1 MMAKKQ
7 RSRDMEIEKNLR
19 HGITPKART
28 RAVAQYI
35 IAHNDKHIDELAEL
49 TDGLDKTAS
58 KLLLDAIGSYEVGNT
73 LLKQLLDHLDQIRS
87 QGSLSVSG
95 HPLDQNMSAEASS
108 RNILG
113 RNVGNRVL
121 DLSFHT
127 VHIHKIGKY
136 FFFLSGKLLFG
147 LRQFCGFCRRI
158 RFFGRG
164 RLLRY
169 CRLVV

>member
-19 HGITPKART
+19 HGITPTART

-73 LLKQLLDHLDQIRS
+73 LLKQLLDHLDQ
-87 QGSLSVSG
+87 
-95 HPLDQNMSAEASS
+95 
-108 RNILG
+108 
-113 RNVGNRVL
+113 
-121 DLSFHT
+121 T
-127 VHIHKIGKY
+127 
-136 FFFLSGKLLFG
+136 
-147 LRQFCGFCRRI
+147 
-158 RFFGRG
+158 
-164 RLLRY
+164 
-169 CRLVV
+169 